1 MYKFEN
7 VSSLNNFIRS
17 VFADNEILSDFMLTG
32 EISSYTVSSRGHAY
46 FTLKDA
52 GAVISC
58 VIFAGYLSQVSFRPV
73 IGDKVV
79 VTGKIDYYTVGGRLQ
94 MIVDTMRKS
103 GEGDLHEQYKKLF
116 DKLEKEGLF
125 SPEHKRPLPVLPRRI
140 GVITSAS
147 GRVISDIVNTI
158 RKRNPYFDLL
168 LYPASVQGENCPR
181 EVIAGLDYFYKR
193 HNVDVIIVARGGG
206 SYEDLFGFNDE
217 GIARKVYEIDIPVI
231 SAIGHDPDITILDY
245 VADLRAPT
253 PTGAAEYVIAVY
265 GDQKNSVDNLSL
277 NLDLAVS
284 GYVNSRRNIL
294 NGLINHKALH
304 SPTYYCRNQRVV
316 LSGLEE
322 RLRSTMTDIVKTR
335 RGSLDKAFSGLN
347 NLNPKNVLKRGY
359 SYVSSANGEAI
370 ESVRS
375 MAKGDII
382 EIVFADGSAS
392 GQINEVNANNE
403 TGE

>member
-1 MYKFEN
+1 M
-7 VSSLNNFIRS
+7 
-17 VFADNEILSDFMLTG
+17 
-32 EISSYTVSSRGHAY
+32 
-46 FTLKDA
+46 
-52 GAVISC
+52 
-58 VIFAGYLSQVSFRPV
+58 
-73 IGDKVV
+73 
-79 VTGKIDYYTVGGRLQ
+79 
-94 MIVDTMRKS
+94 
-103 GEGDLHEQYKKLF
+103 
-116 DKLEKEGLF
+116 
-125 SPEHKRPLPVLPRRI
+125 
-140 GVITSAS
+140 
-147 GRVISDIVNTI
+147 ISDIANTI

-193 HNVDVIIVARGGG
+193 HNVDVIIVARGG

-265 GDQKNSVDNLSL
+265 GDQKNIVDNLSL

-322 RLRSTMTDIVKTR
+322 RLQKHYDGYSEDPK
-335 RGSLDKAFSGLN
+335 GSLDKAFSGLN

-359 SYVSSANGEAI
+359 SYVSSSNG
-370 ESVRS
+370 
-375 MAKGDII
+375 GP
-382 EIVFADGSAS
+382 
-392 GQINEVNANNE
+392 
-403 TGE
+403 